1 MEVLL
6 MIKDILNELIL
17 KNSENLSQHNF
28 ERNTVLG
35 MNRDLDKLK
44 INDDISNEDI
54 IVDEHSSKITNAYIE
69 LKDVV
74 ENKDKYE
81 ISKDDKNKV
90 DLNSLTLNKE

>member
-1 MEVLL
+1 

-17 KNSENLSQHNF
+17 KNSENLSQYNF

-54 IVDEHSSKITNAYIE
+54 IVDEYSSKITNAYVE

>member
-1 MEVLL
+1 

-81 ISKDDKNKV
+81 I
-90 DLNSLTLNKE
+90 

>member
-1 MEVLL
+1 
-6 MIKDILNELIL
+6 MIKDILNKLIL

-54 IVDEHSSKITNAYIE
+54 IVDEHSSKITNAYVE

>member
-1 MEVLL
+1 
-6 MIKDILNELIL
+6 MIKGILDELIL

-44 INDDISNEDI
+44 INDDVSNEDI
-54 IVDEHSSKITNAYIE
+54 IVDEYSSKITNAYVE

>member
-1 MEVLL
+1 

-54 IVDEHSSKITNAYIE
+54 IVDEHSSKITNAYID

>member
-1 MEVLL
+1 

-54 IVDEHSSKITNAYIE
+54 IVDEHSSKITNAYVE

-74 ENKDKYE
+74 ENEDKYE

>member
-1 MEVLL
+1 
-6 MIKDILNELIL
+6 MIKGILDELIL

-28 ERNTVLG
+28 ERNIVLG

-44 INDDISNEDI
+44 INDDVSNEDI
-54 IVDEHSSKITNAYIE
+54 IVDEYSSKITNAYVE

>member
-1 MEVLL
+1 

-35 MNRDLDKLK
+35 MNRDFDKIK

>member
-1 MEVLL
+1 

-54 IVDEHSSKITNAYIE
+54 IVDEYSSKITNAYVE

-81 ISKDDKNKV
+81 SSKDDKNKV

>member
-1 MEVLL
+1 LL

-17 KNSENLSQHNF
+17 RNSENLSQHNF

>member
-1 MEVLL
+1 
-6 MIKDILNELIL
+6 MIKDILDELQL

-28 ERNTVLG
+28 ERNTALG

-54 IVDEHSSKITNAYIE
+54 IVDEHSSKITNAYVE

>member
-1 MEVLL
+1 

-54 IVDEHSSKITNAYIE
+54 IVDEYSSKITNAYVE
-69 LKDVV
+69 LNDVV

>member
-1 MEVLL
+1 

-17 KNSENLSQHNF
+17 RNSENLSQHNF

>member
-54 IVDEHSSKITNAYIE
+54 IVDEHSSKITNAYVE

>member
-1 MEVLL
+1 

-17 KNSENLSQHNF
+17 KNSENLSQHNS

-54 IVDEHSSKITNAYIE
+54 IVDEHSSKITNAYVE

>member
-1 MEVLL
+1 

-54 IVDEHSSKITNAYIE
+54 IVDEHSSKITNAYVE

>member
-1 MEVLL
+1 

-54 IVDEHSSKITNAYIE
+54 IVDEYSSKITNAYVE
-69 LKDVV
+69 LKGVV

>member
-1 MEVLL
+1 

-54 IVDEHSSKITNAYIE
+54 IVDEHSSKITNAYVE

-74 ENKDKYE
+74 EHKDKYE

>member
-1 MEVLL
+1 

-54 IVDEHSSKITNAYIE
+54 IVDEYSSKITNAYVE
-69 LKDVV
+69 LKDIV

>member
-1 MEVLL
+1 

-17 KNSENLSQHNF
+17 KNSENLSQHNL

-54 IVDEHSSKITNAYIE
+54 IVDEHSSKITNAYVE

>member
-1 MEVLL
+1 

>member
-1 MEVLL
+1 

-44 INDDISNEDI
+44 INDDISNEGI
-54 IVDEHSSKITNAYIE
+54 IVDEHSSKITNAYVE

>member
-1 MEVLL
+1 

-54 IVDEHSSKITNAYIE
+54 IVDEHSSKITNAYVE

-81 ISKDDKNKV
+81 ISKDDKIKV

>member
-54 IVDEHSSKITNAYIE
+54 IVDEYSSKITNAYVE